1 MSANPKLAAHLAELA
16 SMANK
21 CGNAEQARAAHDS
34 LKADPETWET
44 LHYVGLQEYDEIF
57 SLELRNC
64 PKCGSTLAK
73 KISVRSPVVQG
84 AQQI

>member
-1 MSANPKLAAHLAELA
+1 MSASPKLMALLADYA

-21 CGNAEQARAAHDS
+21 CGNADQARAAHDS
-34 LKADPETWET
+34 LKADPNAWES
-44 LHYVGLQEYDEIF
+44 LHYVGLQEYDEIL

-73 KISVRSPVVQG
+73 KVSVRS
-84 AQQI
+84 

>member
-1 MSANPKLAAHLAELA
+1 MSANPKLMSLLADYA

-21 CGNAEQARAAHDS
+21 CGNSEEARAKHDS
-34 LKADPETWET
+34 MKTDPVVWES

-73 KISVRSPVVQG
+73 KVSARSPNDRS